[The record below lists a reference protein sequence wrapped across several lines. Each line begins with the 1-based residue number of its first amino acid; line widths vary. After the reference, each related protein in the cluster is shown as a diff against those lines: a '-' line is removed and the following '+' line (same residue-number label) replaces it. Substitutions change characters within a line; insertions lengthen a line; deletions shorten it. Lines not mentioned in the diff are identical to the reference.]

1 MPVIRV
7 FEPAL
12 CCNTGVCGPDL
23 DQELVDF
30 TAAVNA
36 LKAQGVDVHRAN
48 LASEPAQFA
57 EHPVVVKFL
66 QAAGSEGLPL
76 TLVDDVTVLA
86 GRHPRRDELE
96 RYAGLTPTKD
106 AQPQGGCCGPQQ
118 EAPAASTGCCGQPA
132 TTSTVSGCC

>member
-1 MPVIRV
+1 MIASEVTDLPQPDSPTRPSVSPLAMSKLMP
-7 FEPAL
+7 E
-12 CCNTGVCGPDL
+12 TGVMVMVATW
-23 DQELVDF
+23 LV
-30 TAAVNA
+30 T
-36 LKAQGVDVHRAN
+36 
-48 LASEPAQFA
+48 EPAQFA

-96 RYAGLTPTKD
+96 RYAGLNPTKD